1 MDIDPKFYGA
11 LQLATNGK
19 IYLAIEDSEYLNVI
33 SKPNEIGIG
42 CSYQTDNVW
51 LKGKFSK
58 LGLPPF
64 IQSYFNV
71 SLNFN
76 NLCYG
81 DTTQFTLTDTVDSVV
96 WDFGDAAS
104 GVNNTSTAI
113 VPTHIFT
120 SPGDYTVTVTA

>member
-1 MDIDPKFYGA
+1 M
-11 LQLATNGK
+11 
-19 IYLAIEDSEYLNVI
+19 
-33 SKPNEIGIG
+33 
-42 CSYQTDNVW
+42 
-51 LKGKFSK
+51 
-58 LGLPPF
+58 
-64 IQSYFNV
+64 QSYFNV